1 MENTDV
7 NYEILTVSA
16 TDEDATNNAEIQY
29 AFTGM
34 YVGATYSA
42 VVKCLLYIDDL
53 LYSDRFTIDP
63 VSGVIRN
70 RVQLVGCTYN

>member
-16 TDEDATNNAEIQY
+16 TDEDAANNAKIQY
-29 AFTGM
+29 AFTGV
-34 YVGATYSA
+34 YIGATYNA

-70 RVQLVGCTYN
+70 RVQLVGSTYN